1 MVLLVD
7 MGNTRLNMAGWEEGK
22 PVFSAETPTD
32 RGWTAGSCAAA
43 LAKVLAPFGVGRWE
57 GCALSSVVPALTDA
71 VRQALFSVTGKEPVV
86 LGTSNISFKVLTKDP
101 VGADML
107 AGAEGALA
115 RVPMPAIVADLGTA
129 TTFCAQNKA
138 GDVLGVA
145 IAPGVALGLDALVD
159 RASHLRSIAFEP
171 PGPAIGTTTAESMQ
185 SGVIYGAACLVDGMF
200 RRMAAEMDAAEGAP
214 SLILTGGLAGLVAP
228 YCETKPTLAPDL
240 LLEGLYRCY
249 LRAKDGDRGGGQ

>member
-7 MGNTRLNMAGWEEGK
+7 MGNTRLSLAGWEETG
-22 PVFSAETPTD
+22 PALFAEVPTD
-32 RGWTAGSCAAA
+32 RSWDEGRYAAELQTALAAA
-43 LAKVLAPFGVGRWE
+43 GAKGWD
-57 GCALSSVVPALTDA
+57 GCALSSVVPALTGPVTA
-71 VRQALFSVTGKEPVV
+71 ALRAVTGCRPVV
-86 LGTSNISFKVLTKDP
+86 MEENALSFRVLTKDAI
-101 VGADML
+101 GADMM

-115 RVPMPAIVADLGTA
+115 RFAMPAIVADLGTA

-145 IAPGVALGLDALVD
+145 IAPGVALGLDALVH
-159 RASHLRSIAFEP
+159 RASHLRAIAFEP

-228 YCETKPTLAPDL
+228 YCETKPALAPNL
-240 LLEGLYRCY
+240 IFEGLWRCY
-249 LRAKDGDRGGGQ
+249 RRAKGEQ

>member
-86 LGTSNISFKVLTKDP
+86 LGTSNISFKVLTRDP

-129 TTFCAQNKA
+129 TT
-138 GDVLGVA
+138 
-145 IAPGVALGLDALVD
+145 
-159 RASHLRSIAFEP
+159 
-171 PGPAIGTTTAESMQ
+171 
-185 SGVIYGAACLVDGMF
+185 CLLYTS
-200 RRMAAEMDAAEGAP
+200 DAADE
-214 SLILTGGLAGLVAP
+214 L
-228 YCETKPTLAPDL
+228 
-240 LLEGLYRCY
+240 
-249 LRAKDGDRGGGQ
+249 

>member
-7 MGNTRLNMAGWEEGK
+7 MGNTRLSLAGWQGEG
-22 PVFSAETPTD
+22 PAFFSEVPTD
-32 RGWTAGSCAAA
+32 RSWDEARYAAELRRA
-43 LAKVLAPFGVGRWE
+43 LAAGPCQWE
-57 GCALSSVVPALTDA
+57 GCALSSVVPALTGPVTA
-71 VRQALFSVTGKEPVV
+71 ALCAVTGCEPLV
-86 LGTSNISFKVLTKDP
+86 LGEQDLSFRVLTRDAI
-101 VGADML
+101 GADMM

-115 RVPMPAIVADLGTA
+115 RFAMPAIVADLGTA

-145 IAPGVALGLDALVD
+145 IAPGVALGLDALVH

-185 SGVIYGAACLVDGMF
+185 SGVVYGAACLVDGMF
-200 RRMAAEMDAAEGAP
+200 RRMAAEMDKADGAP

-228 YCETKPTLAPDL
+228 YCETRPALAPDL
-240 LLEGLYRCY
+240 LFEGLWRCY
-249 LRAKDGDRGGGQ
+249 RRAGGKG

>member
-22 PVFSAETPTD
+22 AVFSAETPTD

-159 RASHLRSIAFEP
+159 RATAAAVGSSTFRS
-171 PGPAIGTTTAESMQ
+171 
-185 SGVIYGAACLVDGMF
+185 V
-200 RRMAAEMDAAEGAP
+200 
-214 SLILTGGLAGLVAP
+214 
-228 YCETKPTLAPDL
+228 
-240 LLEGLYRCY
+240 
-249 LRAKDGDRGGGQ
+249 

>member
-22 PVFSAETPTD
+22 AVFSAETPTD

-71 VRQALFSVTGKEPVV
+71 VRQALFSVTGREPVV
-86 LGTSNISFKVLTKDP
+86 LGTSNISFRVLAKDP

-107 AGAEGALA
+107 AGAEGAMA

-129 TTFCAQNKA
+129 TTIEVVDQGNTY
-138 GDVLGVA
+138 LGGA
-145 IAPGVALGLDALVD
+145 IIPGVRVSAEALSSRTAQLPGIQLDRPKRLIGKNTVECM
-159 RASHLRSIAFEP
+159 RSGI
-171 PGPAIGTTTAESMQ
+171 M
-185 SGVIYGAACLVDGMF
+185 YGAAAMLDGMIE
-200 RRMAAEMDAAEGAP
+200 RMEEELGKSTTVVA
-214 SLILTGGLAGLVAP
+214 TGGMAQFVAP
-228 YCETKPTLAPDL
+228 LCKREMKVEKDL
-240 LLEGLYRCY
+240 LLKGLNAIY
-249 LRAKDGDRGGGQ
+249 KKNKK

>member
-1 MVLLVD
+1 
-7 MGNTRLNMAGWEEGK
+7 
-22 PVFSAETPTD
+22 
-32 RGWTAGSCAAA
+32 
-43 LAKVLAPFGVGRWE
+43 
-57 GCALSSVVPALTDA
+57 
-71 VRQALFSVTGKEPVV
+71 
-86 LGTSNISFKVLTKDP
+86 
-101 VGADML
+101 ML

-249 LRAKDGDRGGGQ
+249 LRAKDGERGGGQ

>member
-22 PVFSAETPTD
+22 AVFSAETPTD

-115 RVPMPAIVADLGTA
+115 RVPMPAIV
-129 TTFCAQNKA
+129 
-138 GDVLGVA
+138 
-145 IAPGVALGLDALVD
+145 APGVALGLDALVD

-249 LRAKDGDRGGGQ
+249 LRAKGEA

>member
-22 PVFSAETPTD
+22 AVFSAETPTD

-71 VRQALFSVTGKEPVV
+71 VRQALFAVTGQEPVV
-86 LGTSNISFKVLTKDP
+86 LGTSNISFRVLTKDP

-115 RVPMPAIVADLGTA
+115 RVPMPAIVAA
-129 TTFCAQNKA
+129 F
-138 GDVLGVA
+138 A
-145 IAPGVALGLDALVD
+145 IFSL
-159 RASHLRSIAFEP
+159 ASTSVWPFSYARGRYLNI
-171 PGPAIGTTTAESMQ
+171 
-185 SGVIYGAACLVDGMF
+185 
-200 RRMAAEMDAAEGAP
+200 
-214 SLILTGGLAGLVAP
+214 
-228 YCETKPTLAPDL
+228 TLSA
-240 LLEGLYRCY
+240 
-249 LRAKDGDRGGGQ
+249 